1 MLNLHLKP
9 VFEPAMFG
17 LEHAPGS
24 TPPAHPQAQ
33 ASHADCCPP
42 SESHTAPSQPDSHVQ
57 VPGAVQLPW
66 SQEGEHTAAQ
76 SMWVQCNKEGRET
89 QMRMACEQCFV
100 HPSCTSKLEAS
111 ALNPRLLAA
120 QNLHTRNTGHAWV
133 LPPTWRA
140 ARWPLPAR
148 SACASAGRRAVAVV
162 AGRGAHCRTRCG
174 AGGGVGAVCSKG
186 WAICVCTSKA

>member
-1 MLNLHLKP
+1 MWDVQGQVGGAHVLNLHLKP

-66 SQEGEHTAAQ
+66 TQEGEHTAAQ
-76 SMWVQCNKEGRET
+76 GVMQKGR
-89 QMRMACEQCFV
+89 
-100 HPSCTSKLEAS
+100 
-111 ALNPRLLAA
+111 
-120 QNLHTRNTGHAWV
+120 
-133 LPPTWRA
+133 
-140 ARWPLPAR
+140 
-148 SACASAGRRAVAVV
+148 
-162 AGRGAHCRTRCG
+162 
-174 AGGGVGAVCSKG
+174 VGAV
-186 WAICVCTSKA
+186 